1 MVILRSDDR
10 ETTFS
15 LRRTNDRPG
24 LPAWIAGAV
33 ERLLGLE
40 YMGRE
45 YLKLPDLDDPS
56 AFLQEVFD
64 RLEVRIEIRGS
75 DLARVPTD
83 GPAVVVANHP
93 FGGIDGMAAALVLR
107 SLRPDVKV
115 LANAMLGRIP
125 EIADLFFL
133 VDIFGGRNAARRNVA
148 ILRQAKRWL
157 TDGGMMVV
165 FPAGEVAHFN
175 LRNQRVVESPWD
187 PTVGRMIRDA
197 GCAVVPMWFQGRN
210 GPLLQIASLIHP
222 LLRTALL
229 PRALLARRGQPLVMR
244 IGGPIAFRRLAQCR
258 DDAEM
263 MTYLRGRTLILAAG
277 SHPERRS
284 TSEPVQPRRTP
295 ADPRPV
301 IGAVDP
307 GLLETEITALP
318 DQQLLIDAGAQ
329 RVYVAEAPQ
338 IPNALREIGRLRE
351 LSFRATGEGTGREVD
366 LDRFDDE
373 YTHLFIWQPRRR
385 EIVGA
390 YRLGLTD
397 RLLATHGLE
406 GLYTSTLF
414 TYDPRLFEAMGP
426 ALELGRSFIR
436 PEYQRSYSG
445 LLLLW
450 KGIGRFVA
458 ENPRY
463 PILFGP
469 VSISADYHSASQELI
484 AVFLKQNAFRH
495 PWSHWVRHRTA
506 FRPRS
511 TGDVHLAVDELRD
524 LDDVSAFISDIEGDG
539 KGMPVLLRQYL
550 KTGGQ
555 LLGFNVDPDFA
566 NVLDVLIMVDLRETP
581 HSTLARY
588 LGADRAKAF
597 IAHHVRSSRDDEG

>member
-1 MVILRSDDR
+1 MVKTRTDER
-10 ETTFS
+10 ERVFS
-15 LRRTNDRPG
+15 LCRTADRPG
-24 LPAWIAGAV
+24 LPAFIAGAV

-45 YLKLPDLDDPS
+45 YLKIPDLDDPS
-56 AFLQEVFD
+56 RFLEEVFD
-64 RLEVRIEIRGS
+64 RLDVRIEVS
-75 DLARVPTD
+75 ESELLRVPRK
-83 GPAVVVANHP
+83 GPTIVVANHP
-93 FGGIDGMAAALVLR
+93 FGGIDGMAAAVVLR

-125 EIADLFFL
+125 EMADLFFL
-133 VDIFGGRNAARRNVA
+133 VDIFGGQDAARRNVA
-148 ILRQAKRWL
+148 VLRQAKRWL
-157 TDGGMMVV
+157 ADGGMMVI

-175 LRNQRVVESPWD
+175 LRDRRVVESPWD
-187 PTVGRMIRDA
+187 PAVGRMIRDA
-197 GCAVVPMWFQGRN
+197 GCTVVPIWFGGSN

-229 PRALLARRGQPLVMR
+229 PRALLARRGEPLMMR
-244 IGGPIAFRRLAQCR
+244 IGGPIAYKRLAECR
-258 DDAEM
+258 DNSEM
-263 MTYLRGRTLILAAG
+263 MAYLRGRTLILAAG
-277 SHPERRS
+277 QNPERRS
-284 TSEPVQPRRTP
+284 TAEPVQPRRTP

-301 IGAVDP
+301 ADAVEP

-318 DQQLLIDAGAQ
+318 DRQLLVDAGAQ
-329 RVYVAEAPQ
+329 RVYVAEAAQ
-338 IPNALREIGRLRE
+338 IPNTLHEIGRLRE
-351 LSFRATGEGTGREVD
+351 LSFRAVGEGTGREVD
-366 LDRFDDE
+366 LDRFDHD
-373 YTHLFIWQPRRR
+373 YKHLFIWRPRRR

-397 RLLATHGLE
+397 RLLAAHGVD

-414 TYDPRLFEAMGP
+414 RYDPRLLEVMGP

-436 PEYQRSYSG
+436 PEYQRSYSS

-458 ENPRY
+458 AHPRY

-469 VSISADYHSASQELI
+469 VSISADYRSASQELI
-484 AVFLKQNAFRH
+484 AVFLKQNAFHH
-495 PWSHWVRHRTA
+495 PWSRWVRPHTE
-506 FRPRS
+506 FRPRR
-511 TGDVHLAVDELRD
+511 THDVRLAADELRN

-539 KGMPVLLRQYL
+539 KGMPILLRQYL

-566 NVLDVLIMVDLRETP
+566 NVLDVLIMVDLRQTP
-581 HSTLARY
+581 RHTLMRY
-588 LGADRAKAF
+588 LGGDGTKAF
-597 IAHHVRSSRDDEG
+597 FAHHQKPDG